1 MDSIILLIGI
11 TLMYSTPLIF
21 GALGGVISERSGV
34 TNIGI
39 EGMMVIGAVA
49 GASASY
55 FTNNPWIAFLVAGI
69 CGGLVALLHAIA
81 DESPVTAVRL
91 NPNKGFKLPTELS

>member
-1 MDSIILLIGI
+1 MLNVLTLLAGI

-39 EGMMVIGAVA
+39 EGMMTIGAFV
-49 GASASY
+49 GATVGY
-55 FTNNPWIAFLVAGI
+55 YMGNPLLAVLAAALT
-69 CGGLVALLHAIA
+69 GGALAALHAMAAITFQ
-81 DESPVTAVRL
+81 ES
-91 NPNKGFKLPTELS
+91 